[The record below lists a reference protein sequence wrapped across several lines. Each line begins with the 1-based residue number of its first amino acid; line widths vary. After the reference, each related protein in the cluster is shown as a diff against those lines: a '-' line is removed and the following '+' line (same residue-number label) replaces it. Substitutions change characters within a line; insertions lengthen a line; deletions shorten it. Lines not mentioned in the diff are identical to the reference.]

1 MKQEAAKAVLR
12 ECSSPLTPT
21 VVRIYAVYLL
31 CITFLQNKMNVNDE
45 SDEVLNRKELL
56 LGIGDSVI
64 QALYGTLEDTER
76 YLQEDL
82 NTLVVRKDGVI
93 E

>member
-1 MKQEAAKAVLR
+1 MFFSSYSY
-12 ECSSPLTPT
+12 CSPYLCSVS
-21 VVRIYAVYLL
+21 VV
-31 CITFLQNKMNVNDE
+31 NVNDE

>member
-21 VVRIYAVYLL
+21 VVRLYAVYLL
-31 CITFLQNKMNVNDE
+31 SITFLQNKMNVNDE

-56 LGIGDSVI
+56 LEMGDSVI

-82 NTLVVRKDGVI
+82 NTLAVRKYGIV